1 MIFYAVCAT
10 IFLIFMILLGAV
22 SVYSFDH
29 WEKEIAT
36 IALAAAVLCGFG
48 SAYFWFMVSDEIETS
63 EIPEIAETTVEEP
76 SKWTAEQIEYITRCV
91 YFEVGTE
98 SDACQKAVASV
109 ILNQLNAG
117 YWGSDP
123 IAIVT
128 NSNMYST
135 AYRTLYDPLIPDER
149 CRKNVL
155 EILQN
160 GSCLDPRIRYFRADH
175 HFEWSEYVGD
185 FNIGVVYFGHFEN
198 ENYH

>member
-1 MIFYAVCAT
+1 MIFYAVCA
-10 IFLIFMILLGAV
+10 IVFMIFMFLLGAV

-29 WEKEIAT
+29 WEKEIAIIT
-36 IALAAAVLCGFG
+36 LAAVFVCGFG
-48 SAYFWFMVSDEIETS
+48 SGYFWIRVADEMETQ
-63 EIPEIAETTVEEP
+63 EVEETTVVEQ
-76 SKWTAEQIEYITRCV
+76 SKWSAEEVEYITRCV

-98 SDACQKAVASV
+98 SDTCQKAVASV

-117 YWGSDP
+117 YWGNDVVK
-123 IAIVT
+123 IVT
-128 NSNMYST
+128 NPNMYST
-135 AYRTLYDPLIPDER
+135 ASRTLYDPLIPDER

-175 HFEWSEYVGD
+175 HFEWPEYIGD
-185 FNIGVVYFGHFEN
+185 FNLENVYFGHFEN

>member
-1 MIFYAVCAT
+1 MGFYIVSAVTLT
-10 IFLIFMILLGAV
+10 ILMILLAV
-22 SVYSFDH
+22 AAIHSFDNF
-29 WEKEIAT
+29 EYFVGMVAAFA
-36 IALAAAVLCGFG
+36 ALICAFG
-48 SAYFWFMVSDEIETS
+48 SLYFWICVSDGFETPEVEEI
-63 EIPEIAETTVEEP
+63 TVEES
-76 SKWTAEQIEYITRCV
+76 SKWSADEIEYITRCV

-98 SDACQKAVASV
+98 SDVCQKAVASV
-109 ILNQLNAG
+109 ILNQLDAG
-117 YWGSDP
+117 YWGNDV

-175 HFEWSEYVGD
+175 HFEWPEYVGD